1 MAIQLYDDNKE
12 YNINTY
18 IVHWFIQCSFIIQY
32 SIRLYKNKDDLSVR
46 FVKDYLLLDA
56 WNIFDI
62 IITIASSYIIS
73 LLQMVF
79 HFLLDRRTSMVD
91 HFHRTAKDLIDLHP

>member
-1 MAIQLYDDNKE
+1 MNNLNV
-12 YNINTY
+12 N
-18 IVHWFIQCSFIIQY
+18 
-32 SIRLYKNKDDLSVR
+32 RKNKYKMIISSKLIPSAPHHMHPPV
-46 FVKDYLLLDA
+46 
-56 WNIFDI
+56 DI